1 MRNDALSP
9 DPSAERAA
17 AARGC
22 GARFEL
28 ALVAAFRGGPT
39 PGPRPPLARR

>member
-9 DPSAERAA
+9 DAGAA
-17 AARGC
+17 VPAPASGC

-28 ALVAAFRGGPT
+28 ALVAAFKRAPPPT
-39 PGPRPPLARR
+39 PRR